1 VPFHTEGHSYASVP
15 NQAISVQEAFLLDAQ
30 LAALMLQEQLQ
41 AIQISGAELGSWQTL
56 FDLHN
61 AYR

>member
-1 VPFHTEGHSYASVP
+1 MYSEGHSYASVP
-15 NQAISVQEAFLLDAQ
+15 TQAISAQESFLLDAQ

-41 AIQISGAELGSWQTL
+41 AIQISDAELGSWQTL